1 MGLVSSI
8 SKEAKVIALLLFFP
22 LLITVIL
29 LFPKHEEYIATGD
42 IVTVEE
48 LGVSGSVYFT
58 YVNSGITQNTYEKLT
73 LQSSYDEIE
82 FIPLDSYE
90 YKDSIYQLEEM
101 EFSKG
106 EVVSNAVHLPIFEQE
121 RNSNELYTK
130 MSNILDNSSS
140 YTGDSFGLMLA
151 IGLYEEMYKK
161 DFSQNASYIIAGT
174 GTINPDYS
182 VGEVGAIRHKLL
194 TAEQNNVDVFFIPKN
209 KDPYNSQSN
218 FEEALEI
225 VKKEKLSLE
234 VVPVAKLEDA
244 ISYLEN
250 SYVWKGGEIN

>member
-8 SKEAKVIALLLFFP
+8 SKEAKVSALLLFVP

-42 IVTVEE
+42 IVPVEE

-58 YVNSGITQNTYEKLT
+58 YVNLGVTQNIYEKLT
-73 LQSSYDEIE
+73 IQYSYDEIE

-90 YKDSIYQLEEM
+90 HENYIYQLEEM
-101 EFSKG
+101 EFSKD
-106 EVVSNAVHLPIFEQE
+106 EVVSNAVHLPIFEQSQ
-121 RNSNELYTK
+121 NSNELLYNK
-130 MSNILDNSSS
+130 MSNILENSSS
-140 YTGDSFGLMLA
+140 YAGDSFGLMLT

-161 DFSQNASYIIAGT
+161 DFSKNGSYIIAGT

-182 VGEVGAIRHKLL
+182 IGEVGAIRHKLL
-194 TAEQNNVDVFFIPKN
+194 TAEQNNVDVFFIPDN
-209 KDPYNSQSN
+209 KDSYSGQSN

-225 VKKEKLSLE
+225 VKEEKLSFQ
-234 VVPVAKLEDA
+234 VVPVAKLDDA

-250 SYVWKGGEIN
+250 S